1 MFLFKK
7 DKTDPIKE
15 CLLAARKAIKHKD
28 VPIGAVVAQ
37 KTKNGDWTVISSA
50 ENRVEIE
57 KDSTKHAEIL
67 AISRAIRRKKSKFLT
82 DCTIFVSLEPC
93 AMCATA
99 ISLSRIKEIV
109 FLAADEKGGGIL
121 HNARVFETD
130 KHLWKPKIT
139 KINDDR
145 AEESSKMLKDF
156 FQLLRKNKND

>member
-1 MFLFKK
+1 
-7 DKTDPIKE
+7 
-15 CLLAARKAIKHKD
+15 
-28 VPIGAVVAQ
+28 
-37 KTKNGDWTVISSA
+37 
-50 ENRVEIE
+50 
-57 KDSTKHAEIL
+57 
-67 AISRAIRRKKSKFLT
+67 
-82 DCTIFVSLEPC
+82 
-93 AMCATA
+93 MCATA